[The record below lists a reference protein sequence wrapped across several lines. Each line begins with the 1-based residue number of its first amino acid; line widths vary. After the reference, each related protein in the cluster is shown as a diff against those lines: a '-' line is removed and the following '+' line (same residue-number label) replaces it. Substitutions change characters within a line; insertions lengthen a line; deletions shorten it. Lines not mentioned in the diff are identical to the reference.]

1 MAETT
6 PRQALDQLL
15 VRALQN
21 PRTTIAGLVS
31 FVSGCVGV
39 VTGVYFPG
47 STAPKMLIAASGLA
61 GFITTTLA
69 KDK

>member
-1 MAETT
+1 MAEIT

-15 VRALQN
+15 VRAIQN
-21 PRTTIAGLVS
+21 PRTTIAGLTA
-31 FVSGCVGV
+31 FLSGCVGI
-39 VTGVYFPG
+39 VTGVYYPG
-47 STAPKMLIAASGLA
+47 STGPKLLVAASGLA